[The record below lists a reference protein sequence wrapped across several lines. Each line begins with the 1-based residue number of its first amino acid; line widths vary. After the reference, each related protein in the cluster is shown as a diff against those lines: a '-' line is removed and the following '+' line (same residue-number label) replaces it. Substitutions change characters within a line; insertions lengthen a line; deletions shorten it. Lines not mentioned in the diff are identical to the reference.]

1 MASYNPPIQ
10 NVPEFDVNNFK
21 TKSQLT
27 LEDANNIYVRF
38 PTAQSDIKLQ
48 NTIIENNL
56 IQNDELTI
64 DDTSDRI
71 LITDA
76 NKNVV
81 SSNISSSTLSFLQG
95 LTGNIQDQLDE
106 KPIVYWNNTGEQ
118 IIDPVILV
126 GTAPVVADQPSS
138 FSLISLDTPIKR
150 TIRTELIL
158 PLDSNSTDRPV
169 IYSTADTN
177 LRTDNQLY
185 FRSQRFAS
193 GPSTIITG
201 INCLYIVIGEPSV

>member
-1 MASYNPPIQ
+1 MASYNPPNDIL
-10 NVPEFDVNNFK
+10 PEFDVNNFK

-95 LTGNIQDQLDE
+95 LTGNIQDQLDD
-106 KPIVYWNNTGEQ
+106 KPIVYWNNTGEVLTQ
-118 IIDPVILV
+118 PNIYFGTVQTTSSIDTVTLPKDIPTTTRVDIILAVDSNASIRPGAYLQSR
-126 GTAPVVADQPSS
+126 TNSS
-138 FSLISLDTPIKR
+138 FSFNCRSLTSTQTAQAGITCVWLSVGNDT
-150 TIRTELIL
+150 L
-158 PLDSNSTDRPV
+158 
-169 IYSTADTN
+169 
-177 LRTDNQLY
+177 
-185 FRSQRFAS
+185 
-193 GPSTIITG
+193 
-201 INCLYIVIGEPSV
+201 